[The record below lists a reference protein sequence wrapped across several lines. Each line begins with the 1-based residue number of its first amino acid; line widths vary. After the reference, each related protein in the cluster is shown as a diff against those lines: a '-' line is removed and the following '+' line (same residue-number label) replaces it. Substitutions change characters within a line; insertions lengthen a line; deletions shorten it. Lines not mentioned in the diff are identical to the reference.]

1 MSDLPTG
8 TVTFLFTDLEG
19 STRLWE
25 EHPEAMRDALARH
38 DEILRDAVEK
48 RGGQVVKT
56 TGDGLHAA
64 FALASDGVVAALDA
78 QRALVTEDW
87 VLPEPLKVRMGLHV
101 GGAELRGGDYYGPA
115 VNRAAR
121 VSAAAHGGQIV
132 ASAATADL
140 VRDDLAPEV
149 GLLDLGE
156 HRLRD
161 LGRSERIVQVTH
173 PDLPSEFPPLRS
185 LDAYPGNLPVQRSAF
200 IGRTD
205 DLAEVR
211 AALDDAPVVTLTGVG
226 GVGKT
231 RLALQVAADTVTR
244 FPDGAWFVDLGP
256 VLDVG
261 FVPAALSAA
270 LALPE
275 RRQGTLEDS
284 IVAALQPQRLLIVLD
299 NCEQVVDAV
308 AGLVDLLVESC
319 PGLRVLATSREAL
332 GVDGETTYPVRP
344 LATPSTEGEP
354 TIDALMENDAIRL
367 FVERARAAKR
377 EFVFSVDTAPVVTE
391 LCRRL
396 DGIPLAIE
404 LAAARLQVMAPAEI
418 LARLNER
425 FRLLTGGRRTVL
437 ERHQTLRGAIDWSYA
452 LLDPV
457 EQLVFSRLAVFAGGF
472 TLDAAE
478 AVTVD
483 GGVETHDVLTMLAS
497 LVAKSMVVTD
507 DTAVGTRYRLL
518 ETLREYAGER
528 LGEHG
533 DPTPLHERHAEHLL
547 ELLGTATEGLKG
559 PNDREWSERLEAE
572 EDNLRATLGW
582 ARDTDATAL
591 LIRLVHGLLL
601 HWYFESS
608 FREAADWTE
617 VALLHAEEMP
627 VDVRA
632 EILGVAAFAANGL
645 GRVEHAIELGRA
657 SIECSGDA
665 GRPPKPL
672 PLQFLGI
679 AALESNQPEAAIA
692 YCDEA
697 LAAARDHGDPW
708 HELNALQFVAIT
720 CLLGGAPER
729 GRQVAD
735 ELLARARRLGNS
747 YLIGQGLFDAGL
759 ARVYTEPEIA
769 VELFEEGDTARA
781 SRNANLAGQTAFF
794 RGVAHLRLRQ
804 MPEAARALRASLR
817 LHQQQDADFFIGT
830 TISMAATLVAR
841 NAPVPA
847 AQLLAALDR
856 YATESGIPGAP
867 EDIASRQR
875 TRERVEEA
883 LGPEAFVGAWAQ
895 GAAMSIDEAAAL
907 AHDELGTI
915 EA

>member
-1 MSDLPTG
+1 
-8 TVTFLFTDLEG
+8 
-19 STRLWE
+19 
-25 EHPEAMRDALARH
+25 
-38 DEILRDAVEK
+38 
-48 RGGQVVKT
+48 
-56 TGDGLHAA
+56 
-64 FALASDGVVAALDA
+64 
-78 QRALVTEDW
+78 
-87 VLPEPLKVRMGLHV
+87 
-101 GGAELRGGDYYGPA
+101 
-115 VNRAAR
+115 
-121 VSAAAHGGQIV
+121 
-132 ASAATADL
+132 
-140 VRDDLAPEV
+140 
-149 GLLDLGE
+149 
-156 HRLRD
+156 
-161 LGRSERIVQVTH
+161 
-173 PDLPSEFPPLRS
+173 
-185 LDAYPGNLPVQRSAF
+185 
-200 IGRTD
+200 
-205 DLAEVR
+205 
-211 AALDDAPVVTLTGVG
+211 
-226 GVGKT
+226 
-231 RLALQVAADTVTR
+231 VTR

-256 VLDVG
+256 VLDAG

-284 IVAALQPQRLLIVLD
+284 IVAALQHQRLLIVLD

-308 AGLVDLLVESC
+308 AGLVDVLVESC

-344 LATPSTEGEP
+344 LATPSTEDSV

-377 EFVFSVDTAPVVTE
+377 EFVFSNDTAPVVTE

-418 LARLNER
+418 LARLDER

-452 LLDPV
+452 LLEPV
-457 EQLVFSRLAVFAGGF
+457 EQLVFRRLAVFAGGF

-483 GGVETHDVLTMLAS
+483 GEVETHDVLTTLAS

-507 DTAVGTRYRLL
+507 DTAAGTRYRMLD
-518 ETLREYAGER
+518 TLREYAWER
-528 LGEHG
+528 LGEHD

-547 ELLGTATEGLKG
+547 AFLGTATEQLKG
-559 PNDREWSERLEAE
+559 SNDWEWSERLETE
-572 EDNLRATLGW
+572 QDNLRATLGW
-582 ARDTDATAL
+582 ARDTDATDL
-591 LIRLVHGLLL
+591 LIRLVHGLWL
-601 HWYFESS
+601 HWYLEAS

-617 VALLHAEEMP
+617 VALLHAEDMP

-645 GRVEHAIELGRA
+645 GRVEDAIELGQA
-657 SIECSGDA
+657 SIGCSRDA

-679 AALESNQPEAAIA
+679 AALESNQPEVAIA

-697 LAAARDHGDPW
+697 VAAARDHGDTW

-735 ELLARARRLGNS
+735 ELLAGVRRLGNS
-747 YLIGQGLFDAGL
+747 YLIGQGLFNAGL
-759 ARVYTEPEIA
+759 ARVSTEPEVA
-769 VELFEEGDTARA
+769 VELFEEADTLRA
-781 SRNANLAGQTAFF
+781 SSRNMMMAGQSTFF

-804 MPEAARALRASLR
+804 MPEAAQALRASLR
-817 LHQQQDADFFIGT
+817 LFQQRDADFFT
-830 TISMAATLVAR
+830 STAISMAATLVGR
-841 NAPVPA
+841 SAPATA
-847 AQLLAALDR
+847 AQLLAALER
-856 YATESGIPGAP
+856 HATESGIPGAP

-875 TRERVEEA
+875 TRARVEET
-883 LGPEAFVGAWAQ
+883 LGAEAFADAWAR
-895 GAAMSIDEAAAL
+895 GAAMSINEAAAL
-907 AHDELGTI
+907 AHDELGKI
-915 EA
+915 EG